1 MTRGPEHGTVAGYE
15 RHRRAKERPCELCT
29 AAKRGYQL
37 GMRRRNERKEG
48 MPDEL
53 VAALLA
59 ACRAIVLHR
68 PVPRIQELAAHAL
81 QVAKHQGPRR
91 GLAECG
97 TLAGYQAH
105 RAKAEPVCEPCRM
118 ANVQASR
125 DHRAAE
131 ARKLH
136 AEPKETTDAA

>member
-1 MTRGPEHGTVAGYE
+1 MSRGPEHGTLAGHE
-15 RHRRAKERPCELCT
+15 RHRRAKEPSCDLCM

-37 GMRRRNERKEG
+37 GMRRRKESAPG

-53 VAALLA
+53 TAALLA
-59 ACRAIVLHR
+59 ACRAIVLCR
-68 PVPRIQELAAHAL
+68 PTPHIRELAAHAL
-81 QVAKHQGPRR
+81 RTAARQGPRY

-97 TLAGYQAH
+97 THTGYQAH
-105 RAKAEPVCEPCRM
+105 RAKGEEVCEPCRL

-125 DHRAAE
+125 DRRAEE

-136 AEPKETTDAA
+136 ARKEAA